1 VTIVDNSSSFAKL
14 KRTTTMMKWMIT
26 MKISP
31 IVLFDSI
38 QVKVQMRLE
47 SFWTLPLFAFVLM
60 VLGLDV

>member
-1 VTIVDNSSSFAKL
+1 MTIVDNSSSFAKL